1 MKKSIYLF
9 IAVFLSFSACK
20 QSKTAK
26 TSSTPTPIIAT
37 IGDQQVPTS
46 EFAYVYNKNNANA
59 EDAYTSESIKDY
71 LKLYTNFKLKVR
83 EAEALGLDTAKA
95 FQKELDG
102 YKKQLAQPYF
112 TEKSVTEKLTKE
124 AYERMK
130 EEVNASHILIKLN
143 SDADP
148 KDTLIAYN
156 KIKEIR
162 EKALK
167 GESFEQLAQQYSEDP
182 SAKTNKGNLG
192 YFTAFGTIYPFETV
206 AYNTPVGSISNPVR
220 TQFGYHLIKVNDK
233 RKSQGQ
239 VKVAHIMI
247 RSAEGQSTSD
257 SIAAKQKID
266 EIYSRL
272 QKGEEWNQLVSQFSE
287 DANSKGKNGELMWF
301 SAGKMIPS
309 FEEAA
314 FSLKQ
319 PGAITKPVLTPYGW
333 HIIKLLE
340 RKELES
346 FETLEP
352 TIKSKVSKDR
362 GEVNKKAL
370 MERLKKENNFTENQ
384 KALDAVFAAADTS
397 LVTGTWNYKTDVK
410 NNPVLFNIG
419 QQKYTQEDFYKYV
432 KAKQK
437 AKKNI
442 SPSQYMRNLYKEY
455 TDESLMAYEE
465 KHLEEKYPDYKML
478 VKEYRDG
485 ILLFQLMD
493 EKVWSKA
500 IEDTAGLKKFFNNHR
515 DKYKWDSRAHAKI
528 FSVANPETLEK
539 LKPELSKS
547 KFPVKDYSAKEITF
561 ASGKFELSDE
571 DKHKLETVVSEMN
584 KNKAFIVELTSSAD
598 FTESTPVSIK
608 RAKSAKDFLTA
619 QGIDSSRIST
629 VNKIGTKGK
638 KEKDK
643 VADRKL
649 TINMFTTS
657 VKELEKYY
665 NANAP
670 LTLQVSE
677 GVYQKNENDVLN
689 SVEWKVGNYT
699 TTKDGRT
706 VYVVISKIEEPRL
719 KTFEEARGL
728 TISDYQSFLE
738 QEWIASLKKKYPV
751 TINEAEIPK
760 ITKP

>member
-9 IAVFLSFSACK
+9 IAIFLGFAACK

-26 TSSTPTPIIAT
+26 TSTQTPIIAT
-37 IGDQQVPTS
+37 IGDQKVPTS

-59 EDAYTSESIKDY
+59 EDAYTAASIKDY

-143 SDADP
+143 LDADP
-148 KDTLIAYN
+148 KDTLIAFN
-156 KIKEIR
+156 KISEIR
-162 EKALK
+162 AKVLK

-206 AYNTPVGSISNPVR
+206 AYNTPIGQISNPVR
-220 TQFGYHLIKVNDK
+220 TQFGYHLIKLNDK

-247 RSAEGQSTSD
+247 RSAEGQSAAD
-257 SIAAKQKID
+257 SLASKQKID

-272 QKGEEWNQLVSQFSE
+272 QKGEDWNQLVSQFSE
-287 DANSKGKNGELMWF
+287 DANSKNKNGELMWF

-314 FSLKQ
+314 FGLKQ
-319 PGAITKPVLTPYGW
+319 PGEFTQPILTPYGW

-370 MERLKKENNFTENQ
+370 MERLKKENNFIENQ
-384 KALDAVFAAADTS
+384 KALDAAFATADTS
-397 LVTGTWNYKTDVK
+397 LTNGTWKYKSDEK
-410 NNPVLFNIG
+410 NNPVLFSIG
-419 QQKYTQEDFYKYV
+419 QQKYTQEDFFKYV
-432 KAKQK
+432 KTKQK
-437 AKKNI
+437 PKKNI
-442 SPSQYMRNLYKEY
+442 SPAQYMKNMYKDF

-500 IEDTAGLKKFFNNHR
+500 IEDTAGLKKYFAEHR
-515 DKYKWDSRAHAKI
+515 DKYKWDARAHAKI

-539 LKPELSKS
+539 LKPELTKS
-547 KFPVKDYSAKEITF
+547 KFPVKDYATKEITF
-561 ASGKFELSDE
+561 SSGKFELSDD
-571 DKHKLETVVSEMN
+571 DKHKLETVVLEMN
-584 KNKAFIVELTSSAD
+584 KNKAFVAEITSSAD
-598 FTESTPVSIK
+598 FTESTPVSLK
-608 RAKSAKDFLTA
+608 RAKAAKDFLIS
-619 QGIDSSRIST
+619 QGLDSNRIAVVS
-629 VNKIGTKGK
+629 KIGAKGK

-643 VADRKL
+643 IADRKV
-649 TINMFTTS
+649 TINMHTTS

-665 NANAP
+665 NTNAP

-677 GVYQKNENDVLN
+677 GIYQKNENDILN
-689 SVEWKVGNYT
+689 LVEWKVGNYT

-706 VYVVISKIEEPRL
+706 YYVVISKIEEPRL

-728 TISDYQSFLE
+728 TISDYQTFLE
-738 QEWIASLKKKYPV
+738 QEWIESLKKKYPV
-751 TINEAEIPK
+751 TINEAEVQK